1 MTNNPL
7 ISVLCAS
14 YNHEKYVG
22 YFITSLQNQSYSN
35 WELIIVDDCSSDG
48 NVEEIQKLAARDPR
62 IHLFEQPFN
71 QGPGAALNKA
81 FSESKGEIIVEIAS
95 DDMFEPEYLQYVVSN
110 FLTNK
115 EIGVIYSSVYIV
127 DENNK
132 KYDEWK
138 IDSNLNRITLLHQF
152 FYRFNELLSPGLAVR
167 REIYNSIIPMD
178 ASLIQ
183 HQDYQWHILFLLN
196 NECLI
201 SSVSYVDYRVLKS
214 ERVSLGGN
222 SISRDNRMRL
232 EISRLMDTFLLIK
245 DLKLIKQITG
255 SELCDKLPSECYEF
269 IWGYSALTC
278 ETLEKRQWGYNL
290 ISKVYADEKLRKIL
304 NEKIDYKFSDFL
316 SLAKIN
322 YYHYPSFLELKKKAL
337 LKRLNRIFRR
347 RNSSNGK

>member
-1 MTNNPL
+1 MKDNPL

-14 YNHEKYVG
+14 YNHEKFVG
-22 YFITSLQNQSYSN
+22 FFIQSLINQTYSN

-48 NVEEIQKLAARDPR
+48 NVAEIKKLAQTDSR
-62 IHLFEQPFN
+62 IHLFEQDFN
-71 QGPGAALNKA
+71 QGPGAALNRA

-95 DDMFEPEYLQYVVSN
+95 DDMLEPEYLQYVVSN
-110 FLTNK
+110 FSSKK
-115 EIGVIYSSVYIV
+115 EIGVIYSSVHIV
-127 DENNK
+127 DENNV

-138 IDSNLNRITLLHQF
+138 IDSSLNRITLLNQF

-167 REIYNSIIPMD
+167 RKVYASIIPMD
-178 ASLIQ
+178 ASMIQ
-183 HQDYQWHILFLLN
+183 HQDYQWHILFLMK

-201 SSVSYVDYRVLKS
+201 SSVSYVDYRVLKE

-232 EISRLMDTFLLIK
+232 EISKLMDTFLQIK
-245 DLKLIKQITG
+245 DLDLIKQITG
-255 SELCDKLPSECYEF
+255 SELCDKLPAECYEF

-304 NEKIDYKFSDFL
+304 HEKIDYKFSDFL

-322 YYHYPSFLELKKKAL
+322 YYHYPTFFELKKKAVM
-337 LKRLNRIFRR
+337 KRVRKLFKRR
-347 RNSSNGK
+347 DSSDGK